1 MKLRMKTNNCLVFTH
16 IQFPT
21 NRFNGLLSPKDYP
34 PACELILI
42 IEIETIPEISAAD
55 REGQVLTVRKSE
67 SSDADP
73 AIENPTLELSS
84 G

>member
-1 MKLRMKTNNCLVFTH
+1 MVSEKKEKLCSRYTDKFSNKTDFTIFCLPSDH
-16 IQFPT
+16 
-21 NRFNGLLSPKDYP
+21 P
-34 PACELILI
+34 PAWELILI
-42 IEIETIPEISAAD
+42 IKIETSPEISAAD